1 MVWVGRYKI
10 YSVQL
15 IQQLIQ
21 GEQLMMKL
29 ISLFFITAGWIVSLI
44 PMMLLTLFKLS
55 DGSTGLALC
64 FFAIILF
71 ITGQFIDLLIEEIK
85 QW

>member
-44 PMMLLTLFKLS
+44 PLMLLTIFNLAN
-55 DGSTGLALC
+55 GSTGLALC
-64 FFAIILF
+64 FIAIILF
-71 ITGQFIDLLIEEIK
+71 ISGQFIDLILQEL
-85 QW
+85 